1 MYDIMSYE
9 QDTYLRSKAKQGDA
23 MAQYNLGVLYAKGW
37 GVPQDYI
44 QGHLWL
50 SLAAAQGNKIAAQ
63 ERNKVVMKMTPEEIA
78 EAQHLATQCQAQSFK
93 GC

>member
-1 MYDIMSYE
+1 MSNE
-9 QDTYLRSKAKQGDA
+9 QNSYIRSKAHQGDG

-37 GVPQDYI
+37 GVPQDFI

-50 SLAAAQGNKIAAQ
+50 SMAAAQGHKIAAQ

-78 EAQHLATQCQAQSFK
+78 EAQQLATQCQAQSFK